1 MRNEALATHIHK
13 WGLWEELAQ
22 FVQRRC
28 RGLPDG
34 VILSK
39 GHLDGNAHIRTDL
52 AKMLG
57 KAKHLTQ
64 LRHRQRC
71 LTLLQAF
78 SGLMNPT
85 VGRPKGPG
93 VLVERKLDKWGISQ
107 QALKALEGTW
117 QPV

>member
-1 MRNEALATHIHK
+1 MSNEALATRIHK

-28 RGLPDG
+28 RGLPGG

-39 GHLDGNAHIRTDL
+39 SHLDGNAHISTDL
-52 AKMLG
+52 AKPLW

-64 LRHRQRC
+64 LRHRQRSS
-71 LTLLQAF
+71 TLLQAF

-93 VLVERKLDKWGISQ
+93 VLVERKLDEWGLGKL
-107 QALKALEGTW
+107 ALK
-117 QPV
+117 